1 MKMKKTGMS
10 LALMALAYTALV
22 FTARCASQSEILAK
36 QQPIALQTAIK
47 RGQFDLNCPEATG
60 EVLSS
65 DYIQPAVQGG
75 RWMAAEGV
83 TRLEYTVGVQ
93 GCGKKEVFVV
103 MCQYGTSTCFASN
116 SHAPH
121 Q

>member
-1 MKMKKTGMS
+1 MKKTAMLLGFF
-10 LALMALAYTALV
+10 ALILT
-22 FTARCASQSEILAK
+22 TRCASQSQILA
-36 QQPIALQTAIK
+36 QSQPAALQTAIK
-47 RGQFDLNCPEATG
+47 RGQFDLSCPEATG

-65 DYIQPAVQGG
+65 DYVQPAVQGG
-75 RWMAAEGV
+75 PWMGREGV

-103 MCQYGTSTCFASN
+103 MCQYGTTTCFAAD